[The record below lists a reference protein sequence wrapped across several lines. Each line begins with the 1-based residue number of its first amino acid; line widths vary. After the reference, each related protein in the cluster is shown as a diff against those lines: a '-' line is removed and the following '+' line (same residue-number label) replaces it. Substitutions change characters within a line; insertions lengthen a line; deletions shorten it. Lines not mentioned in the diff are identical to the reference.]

1 MLSGD
6 NGILQRATDA
16 KIQTG
21 IGQEKEIV
29 ALAYNSALAKKVSNG
44 DSTAVTAT
52 DLNTE
57 LTNQGAS
64 ADGDNP
70 ITVTFTESQN
80 TYTIDS
86 NGNIE
91 KNIPPEPMVAG
102 KTVKESKGNKI
113 ASNNT
118 VLVDDY
124 GNNITIPKGFKIA
137 TDSADNVTG
146 GIVIEDVNAGTSETV
161 GSQFVWIPVGDIYT
175 DTNNSITN
183 IELCRCGF
191 NQNGEKVSVQEGYA
205 YSIQQYGAPEFVT
218 NQWKDYQFS
227 EDSNS
232 NHNSSYSNAIAK
244 NITDFISR
252 ANNGYYI
259 GRFEAGISGENDNNS
274 LDTKTNTDG
283 SVKPIIKYGCP
294 IWNAVSQPE
303 ASIIS
308 QNMYENSSFDTDL
321 MNSYAWDT
329 AILFLQAFDD
339 RTETA
344 KSTKY
349 SIQTGLTNSVSTT
362 GSSGDIIC
370 NIYDMASNCYEW
382 NTETCNYQYA
392 SCTYRGGGIS
402 RNMVY

>member
-6 NGILQRATDA
+6 NGILQKATDA
-16 KIQTG
+16 KTQTG
-21 IGQEKEIV
+21 IGQEKEII

-175 DTNNSITN
+175 DTHNSITN

-191 NQNGEKVSVQEGYA
+191 NQNGEKVSVQDGWEYQCSLMKNNMPSGMPDQAKDSVVNQYKA
-205 YSIQQYGAPEFVT
+205 YTFLEEETSRTGNYPTQ
-218 NQWKDYQFS
+218 
-227 EDSNS
+227 
-232 NHNSSYSNAIAK
+232 NATAK
-244 NITDFISR
+244 NLTNFLSK
-252 ANNGYYI
+252 ASEGYYI
-259 GRFEAGISGENDNNS
+259 GRFEARTTQQRTASGDATTALTEKSGDFVYNFVTQ
-274 LDTKTNTDG
+274 L
-283 SVKPIIKYGCP
+283 
-294 IWNAVSQPE
+294 Q
-303 ASIIS
+303 ASELS
-308 QNMYENSSFDTDL
+308 RNMYTSSSFESDL
-321 MNSYAWDT
+321 INSYAWDT

-339 RTETA
+339 RANT
-344 KSTKY
+344 STKY
-349 SIQTGLTNSVSTT
+349 SLQTSLNNSISATGTT
-362 GSSGDIIC
+362 VDVIC
-370 NIYDMASNCYEW
+370 NIYDMASNCNEW
-382 NTETCNYQYA
+382 TTESSSGSYVPCVI
-392 SCTYRGGGIS
+392 RGRRI
-402 RNMVY
+402 

>member
-6 NGILQRATDA
+6 NGILQKATDA

-21 IGQEKEIV
+21 IGQEKEII
-29 ALAYNSALAKKVSNG
+29 ALAYNSALAKKLGNG
-44 DSTAVTAT
+44 DSTSVRAT
-52 DLNTE
+52 DLNIE

-102 KTVKESKGNKI
+102 KTVKKSKGNKI

-205 YSIQQYGAPEFVT
+205 YSLQKHGAPESVT
-218 NQWKDYQFS
+218 NVWKDYQFS
-227 EDSNS
+227 EDTNS

-252 ANNGYYI
+252 ASNGYYI
-259 GRFEAGISGENDNNS
+259 GRFEASINGEKDNYS
-274 LDTKTNTDG
+274 LETKTNTNG
-283 SVKPIIKYGCP
+283 SIKPIIKYGYHV
-294 IWNAVSQPE
+294 WNAVSQPE

-308 QNMYENSSFDTDL
+308 QNMYSSSNFDTDL

-362 GSSGDIIC
+362 GSSRDIIC

-382 NTETCNYQYA
+382 NTETCNNQYA
-392 SCTYRGGGIS
+392 SCTFRGGGVN
-402 RNMVY
+402 RGVVY

>member
-6 NGILQRATDA
+6 NGILQKATDA
-16 KIQTG
+16 KTQTG

-29 ALAYNSALAKKVSNG
+29 ALAYNSALVKKVSNG

-52 DLNTE
+52 DLNSE

-113 ASNNT
+113 ASNNME
-118 VLVDDY
+118 LVDDY
-124 GNNITIPKGFKIA
+124 GNKITIPKGFKIA
-137 TDSADNVTG
+137 SDSADNVTG

-191 NQNGEKVSVQEGYA
+191 NQNGEKVSVQDGWEYQCSLMKNNMPSGMPDVAKNSTVNIYKGY
-205 YSIQQYGAPEFVT
+205 T
-218 NQWKDYQFS
+218 FS
-227 EDSNS
+227 EEETSRVSSSPIQNS
-232 NHNSSYSNAIAK
+232 TAK
-244 NITDFISR
+244 NLTDFLSK
-252 ANNGYYI
+252 ASKGYYI
-259 GRFEAGISGENDNNS
+259 GRFEARTTEQRITSGDATTILTENSRDFVYNFV
-274 LDTKTNTDG
+274 TQ
-283 SVKPIIKYGCP
+283 
-294 IWNAVSQPE
+294 SQ
-303 ASIIS
+303 ASERS
-308 QNMYENSSFDTDL
+308 RNMYTSSSFESDL

-339 RTETA
+339 RANT
-344 KSTKY
+344 STKY
-349 SIQTGLTNSVSTT
+349 SLQASLNNSISATGTT
-362 GSSGDIIC
+362 VDVIC
-370 NIYDMASNCYEW
+370 NIYDMASNCNE
-382 NTETCNYQYA
+382 CFK
-392 SCTYRGGGIS
+392 
-402 RNMVY
+402 

>member
-6 NGILQRATDA
+6 NGILQKATDA

-21 IGQEKEIV
+21 IGQEKEII
-29 ALAYNSALAKKVSNG
+29 ALAYNSALAKKLGNG
-44 DSTAVTAT
+44 DSTSVRAT
-52 DLNTE
+52 DLNIE

-205 YSIQQYGAPEFVT
+205 YSLQKLGAPESVT
-218 NQWKDYQFS
+218 NVWKDYQFS
-227 EDSNS
+227 EDTNS

-252 ANNGYYI
+252 ASNGYYI
-259 GRFEAGISGENDNNS
+259 GRFEASINGEKDNYS
-274 LDTKTNTDG
+274 LETKTNTNG
-283 SVKPIIKYGCP
+283 SIKPIIKYGYHV
-294 IWNAVSQPE
+294 WNAVSQPE

-308 QNMYENSSFDTDL
+308 QNMYSSSNFDTDL

-362 GSSGDIIC
+362 GSSRDIIC

-382 NTETCNYQYA
+382 NTETCNNQYA
-392 SCTYRGGGIS
+392 SCTFRGGGVN
-402 RNMVY
+402 RGVVY